1 MTKINLK
8 ITTPERTIYDQ
19 DVDSVSIPT
28 RQGEITVLPE
38 HIPLISLLAPG
49 EMHIRVGKEEEF
61 IAVSGG
67 FIEVGKNSV
76 TILADS
82 ADLAQEIDL
91 QKVEEARARA
101 EKLLT
106 EKSTD
111 QEEYAAIV
119 ANLEREMAKL
129 KVGKKYRQLK
139 GIRISR
145 EDIETKSYQ
154 EDIDDKS

>member
-1 MTKINLK
+1 MAKINLK
-8 ITTPERTIYDQ
+8 ITTPERTIYNQ
-19 DVDSVSIPT
+19 EVDSVSIPT
-28 RQGEITVLPE
+28 RQGEITILPE
-38 HIPLISLLAPG
+38 HIPLISLLVPG
-49 EMHIRVGKEEEF
+49 ELHIRNGNNEEF
-61 IAVSGG
+61 MAVSGG

-106 EKSTD
+106 EKIDD

-139 GIRISR
+139 GIRNSR
-145 EDIETKSYQ
+145 GDIE
-154 EDIDDKS
+154 DKFE

>member
-1 MTKINLK
+1 MNKIHLK
-8 ITTPERTIYDQ
+8 ITTPERKVFDQ
-19 DVDSVSIPT
+19 QVDSVSIPT

-49 EMHIRVGKEEEF
+49 ELHIKVDNNEEF
-61 IAVSGG
+61 MAVSGG

-82 ADLAQEIDL
+82 ADLATEIDL
-91 QKVEEARARA
+91 EKVEEARARA

-106 EKSTD
+106 EKIDD
-111 QEEYAAIV
+111 QEEYAAVV
-119 ANLEREMAKL
+119 ANLEREMARL

-139 GIRISR
+139 GIRTSR
-145 EDIETKSYQ
+145 EG
-154 EDIDDKS
+154 IDKL